1 MTICPQMFS
10 RNISVTRNS
19 RNVKLCTHI
28 PDYLGAIVSKF
39 DVNRI
44 IGYVT
49 VTSRTKTFPS
59 KADTASVGYGGLL
72 SRVTRVVAWL
82 VRSFWERQTG
92 VTWESHISWWAGGGR
107 TVGVPIAATDNELI
121 TRDGGVGAR
130 NAGAAGIETRSTV
143 GRKPADKSFKKRPG
157 PSLL

>member
-10 RNISVTRNS
+10 RNISVMRNS
-19 RNVKLCTHI
+19 RNVKLCTHT
-28 PDYLGAIVSKF
+28 PDYLGAFVSKF

-59 KADTASVGYGGLL
+59 KADTASVRYGGSL

-82 VRSFWERQTG
+82 VRSF
-92 VTWESHISWWAGGGR
+92 
-107 TVGVPIAATDNELI
+107 
-121 TRDGGVGAR
+121 
-130 NAGAAGIETRSTV
+130 
-143 GRKPADKSFKKRPG
+143 
-157 PSLL
+157 

>member
-19 RNVKLCTHI
+19 RNVKLCTHT

-59 KADTASVGYGGLL
+59 KADTASVGYTSAIFSYTRYTSSL

-82 VRSFWERQTG
+82 VRSFLERQTG
-92 VTWESHISWWAGGGR
+92 VT
-107 TVGVPIAATDNELI
+107 
-121 TRDGGVGAR
+121 
-130 NAGAAGIETRSTV
+130 
-143 GRKPADKSFKKRPG
+143 
-157 PSLL
+157 

>member
-19 RNVKLCTHI
+19 RNVKLCTHT

-44 IGYVT
+44 RFTSGYVT

-59 KADTASVGYGGLL
+59 KADTASVGYGGSL

-82 VRSFWERQTG
+82 VRSF
-92 VTWESHISWWAGGGR
+92 
-107 TVGVPIAATDNELI
+107 
-121 TRDGGVGAR
+121 
-130 NAGAAGIETRSTV
+130 
-143 GRKPADKSFKKRPG
+143 
-157 PSLL
+157 